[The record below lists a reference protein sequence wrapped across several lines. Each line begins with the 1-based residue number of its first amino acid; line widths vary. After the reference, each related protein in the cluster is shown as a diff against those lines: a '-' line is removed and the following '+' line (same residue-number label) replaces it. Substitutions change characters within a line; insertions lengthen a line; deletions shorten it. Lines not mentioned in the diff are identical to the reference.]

1 MKKKGLI
8 GLIAGVAAGAAA
20 AIAGGLVTAKVVKE
34 IKSDLNDFSFVSDD
48 GKNVVTLTYG
58 SSDFAKGLT
67 YVQVR
72 AFVEESDLD
81 CKMVVFAIKKTELF
95 NGEWEDGEHFKLS
108 VGSGKRRQCCEVD
121 FSNDEINM
129 YYYIEKTPV
138 EDVIECE
145 VADDDEIEAAEDAAV
160 EAEEAVEEVEA
171 VEVAEESTEK

>member
-1 MKKKGLI
+1 MKKKSGII
-8 GLIAGVAAGAAA
+8 GLIAGLAAGTAVAV
-20 AIAGGLVTAKVVKE
+20 AGGLATAKIVKE
-34 IKSDLNDFSFVSDD
+34 IKADLGDCRFASED

-81 CKMVVFAIKKTELF
+81 CKMIVFAIKSTEIF

-129 YYYIEKTPV
+129 YYYIEKVPV
-138 EDVIECE
+138 EDIIECE
-145 VADDDEIEAAEDAAV
+145 VADDDEIEAAENAAV
-160 EAEEAVEEVEA
+160 EAEE
-171 VEVAEESTEK
+171 VAQESTEE

>member
-8 GLIAGVAAGAAA
+8 GLIAGLAAGAAA
-20 AIAGGLVTAKVVKE
+20 AVAGGLATAKVVKE
-34 IKSDLNDFSFVSDD
+34 IKGDLADYKFASED
-48 GKNVVTLTYG
+48 GTKVVTLTYG

-81 CKMVVFAIKKTELF
+81 CKMVVFAIKNTEIF

-121 FSNDEINM
+121 FSDDEINM
-129 YYYIEKTPV
+129 YYYVEKAPT

-145 VADDDEIEAAEDAAV
+145 VADDEEIEAAEEAAIEAEETV
-160 EAEEAVEEVEA
+160 EAEEAA
-171 VEVAEESTEK
+171 KESTEE

>member
-1 MKKKGLI
+1 MKKKKKSGLV
-8 GLIAGVAAGAAA
+8 GLIAG
-20 AIAGGLVTAKVVKE
+20 IAGGVAAAVAGGLATAKVVKE
-34 IKSDLNDFSFVSDD
+34 IKEDLGDYRFASED

-81 CKMVVFAIKKTELF
+81 CKMVVFAIKNTEIF

-108 VGSGKRRQCCEVD
+108 VGGGKRRQCCEVD

-145 VADDDEIEAAEDAAV
+145 VADDDEIEAAEEAAV
-160 EAEEAVEEVEA
+160 EAEDATEEIT
-171 VEVAEESTEK
+171 EE